1 MRIAVLAP
9 PHIAVPP
16 VGYGGTEAVLDGLCR
31 GLRAAG
37 HDVLLVTTGDAT
49 CPVERTSCFE
59 EAMGVGVRGTIHE
72 LTHVVHGYEAADR
85 WGADV
90 VHDHTLAGPLY
101 AASAGRHDVV
111 TTNHGPFT
119 DAALGALYRSLA
131 GRVPVVA
138 ISHHQASTA
147 VPGTDV
153 AAVIHHGLPR
163 EQHRLGTGR
172 GGFALFLGRM
182 HPSKGVDRAVRIA
195 SRAGVPLVV
204 AAKMQ
209 EREEVAYFERHVE
222 PLLGRGARFVG
233 EVGGEQKQQL
243 LGEAS
248 VLLNPIRWH
257 EPFGMVMIEALA
269 AGTPVVA
276 PATGSVPEIVRDGVT
291 GFLRNDEAG
300 MADALGQVASLD
312 RRACHD
318 VVRARFSV
326 ERMVHDHLQLYG
338 RVHAARPDAEG
349 AHAERGSEL
358 VPG

>member
-1 MRIAVLAP
+1 VRIAILAP
-9 PHIAVPP
+9 PHLAVPP

-31 GLRAAG
+31 GLRDAG

-49 CPVERTSCFE
+49 CPVERTWCFE
-59 EAMGVGVRGTIHE
+59 ESTGVGVRGTIHE

-90 VHDHTLAGPLY
+90 IHDHTLTGPLY

-119 DAALGALYRSLA
+119 DAGLGALYRSLA
-131 GRVPVVA
+131 GRVPVIA

-147 VPGTDV
+147 PAGTEV
-153 AAVIHHGLPR
+153 AAVIHHGLPP
-163 EQHRLGTGR
+163 EQYRFGDGH

-195 SRAGVPLVV
+195 GQAGVPLLV
-204 AAKMQ
+204 AAKMH

-222 PLLGRGARFVG
+222 PLLGRGARYIG
-233 EVGGEQKQQL
+233 EVGGEQKLQL

-257 EPFGMVMIEALA
+257 EPFGMVMIESFA

-276 PATGSVPEIVRDGVT
+276 PPVGSVPEVVQDGTT
-291 GFLRNDEAG
+291 GFVRGSDQDLAEAVHL
-300 MADALGQVASLD
+300 AAELD
-312 RRACHD
+312 RRTCHE
-318 VVRARFSV
+318 VARTRFSV
-326 ERMVHDHLQLYG
+326 ERMVDEHVQLYT
-338 RVHAARPDAEG
+338 RVREG
-349 AHAERGSEL
+349 RGSEL
-358 VPG
+358 VAG